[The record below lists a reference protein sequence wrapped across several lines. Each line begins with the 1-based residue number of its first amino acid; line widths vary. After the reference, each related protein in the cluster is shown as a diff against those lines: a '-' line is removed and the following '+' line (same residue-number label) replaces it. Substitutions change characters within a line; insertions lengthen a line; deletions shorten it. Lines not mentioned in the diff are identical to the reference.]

1 MLMSWA
7 TLRRLLGG
15 SKSVSS
21 FTSAPKV
28 RAHHRVYVLR
38 CLCDLGIYD
47 PGGRAPEAH
56 SANGTPACSV
66 RPCGLSERVGPAA
79 LVQYIARHDAMNLI
93 R

>member
-1 MLMSWA
+1 
-7 TLRRLLGG
+7 
-15 SKSVSS
+15 VSS
-21 FTSAPKV
+21 FTSASAG
-28 RAHHRVYVLR
+28 AHHRVYVLR
-38 CLCDLGIYD
+38 CLCDLGIYMS

-66 RPCGLSERVGPAA
+66 RRSVGKSRSSAA